1 MRKRVLTVALGLGLA
16 VAALPLRAAAQAT
29 PTAAEQPAHP
39 APATTAPTSTAPT
52 STAPA
57 STTPAVEPAAAGH
70 DASAPGST
78 APAAA
83 QPAGGAHPAP
93 TAPAHAPASEHATA
107 GEHGAAEAHEESP
120 WGLVARLFNFAVLVG
135 LLVYFLRGPLG
146 QHLASRRQQIAA
158 ELVSARET
166 TERAKQQLSD
176 IDRRLRELP
185 AELEALKARG
195 AEDTA
200 AEGVRIRQQAE
211 AERHRLLEQTR
222 REVEMQVRLAKQS
235 LAEHT
240 ADLAVQL
247 AHDRLAATITADDQ
261 ARLVDRYV
269 SHVKELHG

>member
-16 VAALPLRAAAQAT
+16 AVALPVRVAAQAT
-29 PTAAEQPAHP
+29 PPAAEQPAHP
-39 APATTAPTSTAPT
+39 APATAPA

-70 DASAPGST
+70 DAAAPGST
-78 APAAA
+78 TPAAA
-83 QPAGGAHPAP
+83 QPEGSAHA
-93 TAPAHAPASEHATA
+93 APAAAAPSHAPASERVAA
-107 GEHGAAEAHEESP
+107 GEHGAAESHEESP
-120 WGLVARLFNFAVLVG
+120 WGLVARLFNFAALVG

-222 REVEMQVRLAKQS
+222 REVEMQVRLAKQA

-240 ADLAVQL
+240 ADLAVRL
-247 AHDRLAATITADDQ
+247 AHDRLTATITPDDQ